1 MKENRKAIYVTL
13 VITIVS
19 LGLAIIFEYNEKLN
33 DLLPKADFII
43 NCLLGIF
50 SGALLA
56 MLIAIINY
64 RVEKKKFLT
73 ERINFVEC
81 LILELMPLNNLVLE
95 NGKHNLENEENIIK
109 NVYYLMRDYV
119 HMRPN
124 NFQTFFPKSKIVNAD
139 REIMNMVIELYLKIE
154 RLRRLIEKC
163 KFEII
168 SDNELEKRVDEL
180 LEYLLE
186 YDNSYYT
193 NILVRKANEL
203 QKLMNIK
210 YDYEEKM
217 EF

>member
-1 MKENRKAIYVTL
+1 M
-13 VITIVS
+13 
-19 LGLAIIFEYNEKLN
+19 
-33 DLLPKADFII
+33 
-43 NCLLGIF
+43 
-50 SGALLA
+50 
-56 MLIAIINY
+56 
-64 RVEKKKFLT
+64 
-73 ERINFVEC
+73 
-81 LILELMPLNNLVLE
+81 
-95 NGKHNLENEENIIK
+95 
-109 NVYYLMRDYV
+109 
-119 HMRPN
+119 
-124 NFQTFFPKSKIVNAD
+124 
-139 REIMNMVIELYLKIE
+139 
-154 RLRRLIEKC
+154 IEKC

>member
-1 MKENRKAIYVTL
+1 MKENRNAIYVTL

-33 DLLPKADFII
+33 ELLPKADFII

-50 SGALLA
+50 SGAVLA
-56 MLIAIINY
+56 MLVAIINY

-73 ERINFVEC
+73 ERINFAEC

-95 NGKHNLENEENIIK
+95 RGKHNLENEENIIK

-139 REIMNMVIELYLKIE
+139 QEIMNMIIDLYLKIE
-154 RLRRLIEKC
+154 NLKRSIEKC
-163 KFEII
+163 KFEIV
-168 SDNELEKRVDEL
+168 SSNELEKKIDEL
-180 LEYLLE
+180 LMYLLE
-186 YDNSYYT
+186 YNDSCYT
-193 NILVRKANEL
+193 NVLGRKVNEL

-210 YDYEEKM
+210 YDHEAKM

>member
-1 MKENRKAIYVTL
+1 MKENRNAIYVTL

-109 NVYYLMRDYV
+109 N
-119 HMRPN
+119 
-124 NFQTFFPKSKIVNAD
+124 AD

>member
-1 MKENRKAIYVTL
+1 MKENRNAIYVTL
-13 VITIVS
+13 VIAIVS

-33 DLLPKADFII
+33 ELLPKADFII

-50 SGALLA
+50 SGAVLA
-56 MLIAIINY
+56 MLVAIINY

-73 ERINFVEC
+73 ERINFAEC

-95 NGKHNLENEENIIK
+95 RGKHNLENEENIIK

-139 REIMNMVIELYLKIE
+139 QEIMNMIIDLYLKIE
-154 RLRRLIEKC
+154 NLKRSIEKC
-163 KFEII
+163 KFEIV
-168 SDNELEKRVDEL
+168 SSNELEKKIDEL
-180 LEYLLE
+180 LMYLLE
-186 YDNSYYT
+186 YNDSCYT
-193 NILVRKANEL
+193 NVLGRKANEL

-210 YDYEEKM
+210 YDHEAKM

>member
-1 MKENRKAIYVTL
+1 MKENRNAIYVTL

-119 HMRPN
+119 YMRPN

>member
-1 MKENRKAIYVTL
+1 MKENRNAIYVTL

-109 NVYYLMRDYV
+109 NVYYLMRDYF

-124 NFQTFFPKSKIVNAD
+124 NFQTFIPKSKIVNAD

>member
-1 MKENRKAIYVTL
+1 MKENRNAIYVTL

-81 LILELMPLNNLVLE
+81 LILELMPLSNLVLE

>member
-1 MKENRKAIYVTL
+1 MKENRNAIYVTL

-124 NFQTFFPKSKIVNAD
+124 NFQTFFPKSIIVNAD

>member
-1 MKENRKAIYVTL
+1 
-13 VITIVS
+13 
-19 LGLAIIFEYNEKLN
+19 
-33 DLLPKADFII
+33 
-43 NCLLGIF
+43 
-50 SGALLA
+50 